1 MILLITLNIQAIPS
15 LNDPRLQQFTGLP
28 LSMLSAATTAFIWT
42 FFPLASDYWA
52 IFPLVTS
59 LIRSLHIWGVLHS
72 TSHWVTLKHH
82 TDFGTLNQSPHGK
95 TVSTD
100 VEASSWH
107 ITERK
112 TGSWWNRG
120 IHRISNFE
128 NNTWVSTF
136 TYRVALEGTNV
147 EGRAFDFLLDKT
159 LSWFYF

>member
-1 MILLITLNIQAIPS
+1 MILLITLNIQAVPS

-100 VEASSWH
+100 VEASS
-107 ITERK
+107 
-112 TGSWWNRG
+112 
-120 IHRISNFE
+120 
-128 NNTWVSTF
+128 
-136 TYRVALEGTNV
+136 
-147 EGRAFDFLLDKT
+147 
-159 LSWFYF
+159 